1 MVSEIMNRSFLEKEA
16 KRMNLTVKI
25 VNIDDLERMRSYNGC
40 YIIDIHKDSTIHWVG
55 LFVKG
60 RTAVYSDSWGN
71 PPSLQVRKFVRNCN
85 ILHNSTRFQHA
96 YSNTSG
102 FFALFFLSVM
112 NKHKK
117 DELKGLMVKYI
128 NLYDDDTG
136 RNEKLIK
143 DYYSLL

>member
-1 MVSEIMNRSFLEKEA
+1 MVSEIMNRLFLEKEA
-16 KRMNLTVKI
+16 KRLKLTVKI
-25 VNIDDLERMRSYNGC
+25 VNIDDLQRMRAYNGC
-40 YIIDIHKDSTIHWVG
+40 YIIDIQKDSSIHWVG
-55 LFVKG
+55 LFVRG

-71 PPSLQVRKFVRNCN
+71 PPSLQVRKFVSNCN

-102 FFALFFLSVM
+102 YFALFFLSVM

>member
-1 MVSEIMNRSFLEKEA
+1 
-16 KRMNLTVKI
+16 
-25 VNIDDLERMRSYNGC
+25 
-40 YIIDIHKDSTIHWVG
+40 
-55 LFVKG
+55 
-60 RTAVYSDSWGN
+60 
-71 PPSLQVRKFVRNCN
+71 
-85 ILHNSTRFQHA
+85 
-96 YSNTSG
+96 
-102 FFALFFLSVM
+102 VM